1 MQWLDL
7 FLGYNFLL
15 TFILVIYFILL
26 LFLLW
31 TTILNLMILQDSEPR
46 GARIESHTA
55 TMTRRELFSAWL
67 EEGVQKVADDR
78 VRAAREK
85 SDHLGT
91 YIRHG
96 R

>member
-1 MQWLDL
+1 
-7 FLGYNFLL
+7 
-15 TFILVIYFILL
+15 
-26 LFLLW
+26 
-31 TTILNLMILQDSEPR
+31 MILQDSEPR

-85 SDHLGT
+85 SDHLGKYFDT
-91 YIRHG
+91 RLVALENDTD
-96 R
+96 RLKTDTELD